1 MKIVLALLLGIF
13 LTVVLPV
20 NAQKRN
26 PVLENG
32 LSFLGTPYVAYTLE
46 ESEEETL
53 VVNSN
58 GVDCMTFVEYVL
70 AMSLCPPQKKDIEGV
85 EFREYLR
92 QIRYR
97 DGKMEGYT
105 SRLHYVSDWIND
117 NIRKGLIEDVTTV
130 YSSFMDTL
138 SLSYMSTQ
146 AKSYK
151 QLNHSPENVSKMLE
165 YEKALSG
172 QTIHWIPKK
181 EIPAE
186 GFSWIENGDIITI
199 TTTVPGL
206 DSSHIGIAVY
216 VKEKLHLL
224 HASSV
229 KGKVVV
235 EEIPLS
241 KQLDRNKNMSG
252 IRVLRMKKTDIPSSP
267 PPDSLK

>member
-1 MKIVLALLLGIF
+1 MKMVLALLLGVF
-13 LTVVLPV
+13 LTGFLPI

-32 LSFLGTPYVAYTLE
+32 LSFLGTPYVANTLE
-46 ESEEETL
+46 EGDEETL
-53 VVNSN
+53 IVNSN
-58 GVDCMTFVEYVL
+58 GVDCITFVEYVL
-70 AMSLCPPQKKDIEGV
+70 AMSLCPSKEKDMTTA
-85 EFREYLR
+85 EFRKYLR

-97 DGKMEGYT
+97 DGKIEGYT

-117 NIRKGLIEDVTTV
+117 NIRKEFIEDVTAA
-130 YSSFMDTL
+130 YSSFIDTL
-138 SLSYMSTQ
+138 SLSFMSTH
-146 AKSYK
+146 AEYYK
-151 QLNHSPENVSKMLE
+151 QLDRSPENRNKMLE

-186 GFSWIENGDIITI
+186 GFSWIENGNIIAI
-199 TTTVPGL
+199 TTTIPGL

-216 VKEKLHLL
+216 VKEELHLL

-229 KGKVVV
+229 KGRVVV

-241 KQLDRNKNMSG
+241 GQLNRNKNMSG
-252 IRVLRMKKTDIPSSP
+252 IRVLRMKKTGVSSSSP
-267 PPDSLK
+267 PYILK